1 MKPLHKYPMLILSM
15 FLLLFTV
22 TGQAQVDGM
31 IDKKTTELVR
41 AYQAEVGLTIEQATE
56 FQKAIKHYLIKRK
69 VVKVMDATAQDKS
82 GMLKDV
88 SDMENKAMVAIL
100 DAKQMKAYKKLKKE
114 LQPM

>member
-1 MKPLHKYPMLILSM
+1 MKPLHKYPLLILSM

-22 TGQAQVDGM
+22 NVQAQDDKV
-31 IDKKTTELVR
+31 DKKANELVR

-69 VVKVMDATAQDKS
+69 EVKVMDASAQDKTS
-82 GMLKDV
+82 MLKDV